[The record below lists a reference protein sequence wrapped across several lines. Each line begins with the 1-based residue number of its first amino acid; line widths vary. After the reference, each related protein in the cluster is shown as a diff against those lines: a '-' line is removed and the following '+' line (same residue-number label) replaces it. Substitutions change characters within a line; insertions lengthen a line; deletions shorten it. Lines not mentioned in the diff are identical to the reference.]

1 MSRLILETTE
11 DNKGIVDHVRSLLR
25 RRQGHKPECRT
36 ERAPDPAAGPPTRSL
51 PVSFPNPNPNPRPFL
66 SFFFSSLPPPPAYL
80 FLSYFHFLSFSPSFL
95 FHSVLLSL
103 SPVSRFPSSLPSL
116 SSTIAIES
124 EAHRVSTGIDAIS
137 GVSIT

>member
-66 SFFFSSLPPPPAYL
+66 SFFFSHPSHLLLPISSFPIFTSSPSPPPS
-80 FLSYFHFLSFSPSFL
+80 FFIRSFSPSPRLSFL
-95 FHSVLLSL
+95 LLSPL
-103 SPVSRFPSSLPSL
+103 TFIHDRNRVRGASS
-116 SSTIAIES
+116 
-124 EAHRVSTGIDAIS
+124 
-137 GVSIT
+137 